1 MKEEL
6 ILKVKPETL
15 DSLMNALVDIT
26 SEMKAA
32 APDQQVRFGDEVYMT
47 CLCLYGIGR
56 YSTGR
61 TEEKR
66 GQRDCRITGSPER
79 RAGAAGT
86 AGKLVNR
93 KKESVESRRGSIP
106 LAPRYKPLKFRFM
119 AKNFNQG
126 RRAERQFKQK
136 LRTMISSAAHTQN
149 IADQAM
155 DLAGQ
160 FMTEDAISNSDAYR
174 VIENVSC
181 ACEEAMQVLIEELKK
196 GTRLYE
202 ILPDDSD
209 DIKRKAIEEL

>member
-1 MKEEL
+1 M
-6 ILKVKPETL
+6 
-15 DSLMNALVDIT
+15 
-26 SEMKAA
+26 
-32 APDQQVRFGDEVYMT
+32 PDNWQPGK
-47 CLCLYGIGR
+47 
-56 YSTGR
+56 TGR
-61 TEEKR
+61 GGRHGRKV
-66 GQRDCRITGSPER
+66 
-79 RAGAAGT
+79 
-86 AGKLVNR
+86 GKLKIR
-93 KKESVESRRGSIP
+93 KRR
-106 LAPRYKPLKFRFM
+106 KPLGFDSPRPTILTFKIQIM
-119 AKNFNQG
+119 AKKFNQG
-126 RRAERQFKQK
+126 RAERQFKQK

>member
-1 MKEEL
+1 
-6 ILKVKPETL
+6 
-15 DSLMNALVDIT
+15 
-26 SEMKAA
+26 
-32 APDQQVRFGDEVYMT
+32 
-47 CLCLYGIGR
+47 
-56 YSTGR
+56 
-61 TEEKR
+61 
-66 GQRDCRITGSPER
+66 
-79 RAGAAGT
+79 
-86 AGKLVNR
+86 
-93 KKESVESRRGSIP
+93 
-106 LAPRYKPLKFRFM
+106 M

-126 RRAERQFKQK
+126 RAERQFKQK

-181 ACEEAMQVLIEELKK
+181 VCEEAMQVLIEELKK

-209 DIKRKAIEEL
+209 DIKRKAVEDL

>member
-1 MKEEL
+1 
-6 ILKVKPETL
+6 
-15 DSLMNALVDIT
+15 
-26 SEMKAA
+26 
-32 APDQQVRFGDEVYMT
+32 
-47 CLCLYGIGR
+47 
-56 YSTGR
+56 
-61 TEEKR
+61 
-66 GQRDCRITGSPER
+66 
-79 RAGAAGT
+79 
-86 AGKLVNR
+86 
-93 KKESVESRRGSIP
+93 
-106 LAPRYKPLKFRFM
+106 M

-181 ACEEAMQVLIEELKK
+181 VCEEAMQVLIEELKK

-209 DIKRKAIEEL
+209 DIKRKSIEEL

>member
-1 MKEEL
+1 M
-6 ILKVKPETL
+6 
-15 DSLMNALVDIT
+15 
-26 SEMKAA
+26 
-32 APDQQVRFGDEVYMT
+32 PDNWQPGK
-47 CLCLYGIGR
+47 
-56 YSTGR
+56 TGR
-61 TEEKR
+61 GGRHGRKV
-66 GQRDCRITGSPER
+66 
-79 RAGAAGT
+79 
-86 AGKLVNR
+86 GK
-93 KKESVESRRGSIP
+93 
-106 LAPRYKPLKFRFM
+106 YKPLKFRFM

-181 ACEEAMQVLIEELKK
+181 VCEEAMQVLIEELKK